1 MTISQDQQNLIDAY
15 LREELTGQMKQN
27 FETELAS
34 DKVFK
39 KAFIFQQSLAEA
51 IDLDSVKEAMEQA
64 RIDNLIEN
72 KSVSPE
78 LKIVQNTLSEAKTEN
93 IADRKWRRIGK
104 LIIGGLAAACVLLA
118 GFGGW
123 AIHLKKDIERA
134 MYQANILPS
143 FESVDIQQVGGRK
156 DVIEYKWKEAKKAY
170 DVEDFEKTLMLL
182 NELQEDHHYQSDE
195 LIYFQAVVYT
205 QMDNYNGSI
214 KLLKTIIRKKTDI
227 EYDARWYVALV
238 YLKTNEKSKA
248 KEQFNILVQNSEEHQ
263 SEALK
268 KLQKHYFL

>member
-1 MTISQDQQNLIDAY
+1 
-15 LREELTGQMKQN
+15 
-27 FETELAS
+27 
-34 DKVFK
+34 
-39 KAFIFQQSLAEA
+39 
-51 IDLDSVKEAMEQA
+51 
-64 RIDNLIEN
+64 
-72 KSVSPE
+72 
-78 LKIVQNTLSEAKTEN
+78 
-93 IADRKWRRIGK
+93 
-104 LIIGGLAAACVLLA
+104 
-118 GFGGW
+118 
-123 AIHLKKDIERA
+123 
-134 MYQANILPS
+134 
-143 FESVDIQQVGGRK
+143 
-156 DVIEYKWKEAKKAY
+156 
-170 DVEDFEKTLMLL
+170 VEDFEKTLMLL